1 VDYILAS
8 TAEPVSMPLRL
19 IDEQPYYDGGQ
30 RDIAPLKQAIEL
42 GATRVICALTQTVGV
57 APAEPGFNRGDAF
70 HLVSRVVAVASNEI
84 LRNDIETFLE
94 VNRQLVLDDSQ
105 PMLADKRYI
114 PLLVI
119 RPASPIPF
127 DVEHFTSA
135 DIARMIDQ
143 GRGDTIREVKA
154 AQADPGHAGH
164 AIAREL
170 RI

>member
-1 VDYILAS
+1 
-8 TAEPVSMPLRL
+8 MPLRL
-19 IDEQPYYDGGQ
+19 IDEQPYYDGGL

-94 VNRQLVLDDSQ
+94 INQQLVVDSSQ

-114 PLLVI
+114 PILVI
-119 RPASPIPF
+119 RPAQPNPL
-127 DVEHFTSA
+127 DVEHITTA
-135 DIARMIDQ
+135 DNARLIDQ
-143 GRGDTIREVKA
+143 GRAHTNREVSLA
-154 AQADPGHAGH
+154 RADVTHSGHR
-164 AIAREL
+164 IAMEL
-170 RI
+170 RV